1 MKVPT
6 IIRNEPAI
14 VSQVVA
20 LLALLLVEAI
30 DWVALGLGEWAAL
43 VGAVF
48 TAAGVTRSQVTPVH
62 KL

>member
-6 IIRNEPAI
+6 IIKNEPAI

-20 LLALLLVEAI
+20 LLALVLIEAI
-30 DWVALGLGEWAAL
+30 DWVSLGLGEWAGIA
-43 VGAVF
+43 GAVLA
-48 TAAGVTRSQVTPVH
+48 AAGVTRQSVTPTA